1 MNELAMSLRTYAALL
16 MQCPESVSVPKEN
29 AFVHLHRI
37 ARELYAVAREME
49 SAEIHKQPKVTQ

>member
-49 SAEIHKQPKVTQ
+49 RIEKPEEAKK

>member
-1 MNELAMSLRTYAALL
+1 

-49 SAEIHKQPKVTQ
+49 RIEKPEEAKK

>member
-1 MNELAMSLRTYAALL
+1 MSELAMSLRTYAALL

-37 ARELYAVAREME
+37 ARELYAAAREIE
-49 SAEIHKQPKVTQ
+49 RTEVSEEAKQ